1 MQMCSHEHTSHHPT
15 HTESRMHANPII
27 PAILED
33 RTPRERSCGN
43 SHGKQL
49 LLLLKAIFYW
59 FTSSSTWQT
68 HTFNTISFLLLE
80 YLSAVSPT
88 PALFRW
94 SIVRE
99 WSPLA
104 RIRMAREATAGKAST
119 CQLSPRFRRPPL
131 TTSPMVHP
139 STPNLTTNITESYE
153 KMAGRERC
161 LLCWSV
167 GNSRL
172 TLVVISRA
180 IQVYLTL

>member
-1 MQMCSHEHTSHHPT
+1 MQMCSHEHTSPHPT

-43 SHGKQL
+43 SLGKQL

-99 WSPLA
+99 WCPLA

-119 CQLSPRFRRPPL
+119 CQLSPQ
-131 TTSPMVHP
+131 TSSVHHQPYGP
-139 STPNLTTNITESYE
+139 SIHAKPYNQHNRIVQED
-153 KMAGRERC
+153 GREGAMFA
-161 LLCWSV
+161 LLIGW
-167 GNSRL
+167 
-172 TLVVISRA
+172 
-180 IQVYLTL
+180 

>member
-1 MQMCSHEHTSHHPT
+1 MLPRAHLPPSHT
-15 HTESRMHANPII
+15 HRVEDACKPDYARYTRRQNAPRT
-27 PAILED
+27 ILWKFSWE
-33 RTPRERSCGN
+33 
-43 SHGKQL
+43 QL

-99 WSPLA
+99 WCPLA
-104 RIRMAREATAGKAST
+104 RIRMAREATAGKIST

-139 STPNLTTNITESYE
+139 STPNLTTNKTESCK

-161 LLCWSV
+161 LLCWSG
-167 GNSRL
+167 GNTRL